1 MKLYVKNTLTGLVPM
16 YGSDYD
22 EKKRLKLGEEYE
34 VSIRRPRNIKF
45 HKLFFALLNLG
56 HQNTQMEL
64 PFETYR
70 RWAVMKAGFVKVY
83 NTPKGQLFEPES
95 IAFANMD
102 EDRFRQVYDR
112 VLDVIVDD
120 IGTDREDIMLAL
132 NGFM

>member
-16 YGSDYD
+16 YPADLD
-22 EKKRLKLGEEYE
+22 EKKRLRLGEEYE
-34 VSIRRPRNIKF
+34 VSIRRPRNVKF
-45 HKLFFALLNLG
+45 HRLFFALLNLG

-64 PFETYR
+64 PFEAYR

-102 EDRFRQVYDR
+102 EDRFKQVYDR

-120 IGTDREDIMLAL
+120 IGTDREDVMLAL
-132 NGFM
+132 NEFM